1 MAFGRNIELLVGKK
15 DNEALKITQLKIEFE
30 VTKTNATGTKTN
42 NAKIKVYNTN
52 QETTKQLCTAG
63 THIILKAGYDD
74 EVVSTILLGDVVK
87 GQKKKNNSDTV
98 VEIEVADGRTNI
110 MKGNISVSYAKDT
123 DVSTVVQAF
132 TDVLG
137 FPVKGT
143 ENITS
148 SMKFAH
154 GYSYIGMAGDG
165 LKQVLNRVGLTY
177 VIQNEM
183 LYIKAPEQSIDNL
196 GLKLS
201 KTTGLLTLPETVSD
215 KTDSSVETPSNKWK
229 FKTMLFPQ
237 LMPDAVCQIESSTLN
252 GQIII
257 EKAVFK
263 GTNFDGDFVV
273 EIEGREQS

>member
-1 MAFGRNIELLVGKK
+1 MAFGRKVELYVGKK

-30 VTKTNATGTKTN
+30 VTKTNSTGTNTN
-42 NAKIKVYNTN
+42 NAKIKIYNTN
-52 QETTKQLCTAG
+52 EETTKQLCTAG
-63 THIILKAGYDD
+63 SHIILKAGYED
-74 EVVSTILLGDVVK
+74 EVVSTILIGDIVK
-87 GQKKKNNSDTV
+87 GEKSKDSSDTM
-98 VEIEVADGRTNI
+98 VEIEVTDGRTNI
-110 MKGNISVSYAKDT
+110 MEGNISVSYAKDT

-132 TDVLG
+132 TDALG

-177 VIQNEM
+177 IIQNEM
-183 LYIKAPEQSIDNL
+183 LYIKSPEQSVENL

-201 KTTGLLTLPETVSD
+201 KNTGLLTVPTHVSD
-215 KTDSSVETPSNKWK
+215 KNDSSEQETKNRWK
-229 FKTMLFPQ
+229 FNTMLFPQ
-237 LMPDAVCQIESSTLN
+237 LMPDAVCKVESSSLN

-263 GTNFDGDFVV
+263 GTNFDGDFIV
-273 EIEGREQS
+273 EIEGREQ